1 MTASPNIR
9 VYGRMRTIYL
19 ELFRDMVPARV
30 VYWQLRADYH
40 PSEVDPANA
49 PVQLN
54 RVGILRE
61 LLRRHHTAVEINEP
75 AMVDRW
81 GFLLLAVL
89 AVRLR
94 SLVARRPSTIAAY
107 CMANADPALEVQARR
122 HLPAGAS
129 RGLTKAMMTLLVR
142 SCDRLSFAT
151 RPSMELYEEY
161 VGKTTVQ
168 SRSRLFVAIPSACGC
183 LADATEPRDPT
194 QVLFVGGFVER
205 KGIHP
210 MMAAWEVLLARRP
223 DARLVIIGMGRLEG
237 EVKAWASGLPSVTVH
252 VDPPRAEIH
261 RAMRTSGSLLLLS
274 QRAGFWK
281 EQIGQPIQEALGHGC
296 EIVTTSDTGIADWL
310 TEHGHPVLDL
320 DAGPDAVAEAIE
332 QTIER
337 AERRKGTLADLPR
350 DDQRIVADRWMMTG
364 SEQLAADA

>member
-1 MTASPNIR
+1 MTESPNIR

-30 VYWQLRADYH
+30 VYWLLRTDYH

-49 PVQLN
+49 PVQRS

-61 LLRRHHTAVEINEP
+61 LLRRHHAAVEINEP

-81 GFLLLAVL
+81 GFLLLQVA

-94 SLVARRPSTIAAY
+94 SLIARRPSTIAAY
-107 CMANADPALEVQARR
+107 CMANADPTLEVQDRR

-129 RGLTKAMMTLLVR
+129 RHLTKAMMTILVR
-142 SCDRLSFAT
+142 SCDRLAFAT
-151 RPSMELYEEY
+151 RPSMELYEQY
-161 VGKTTVQ
+161 VGTTTVQ
-168 SRSRLFVAIPSACGC
+168 SRSRLYVAIPAACGC
-183 LADATEPRDPT
+183 LDGAVEERDPA

-205 KGIHP
+205 KGIRP
-210 MMAAWEVLLARRP
+210 MMGAWEALLRRRA

-237 EVKAWASGLPSVTVH
+237 EVQAWAADQPSVTVH
-252 VDPPRAEIH
+252 VDPPRADIH
-261 RAMRTSGSLLLLS
+261 RAMRSSGTLLLLS

-310 TEHGHPVLDL
+310 MEHGHPVLDL
-320 DAGPDAVAEAIE
+320 DASAEVVAEAIE
-332 QTIER
+332 RTIAR
-337 AERRKGTLADLPR
+337 AERRRGSVEDLPL

-364 SEQLAADA
+364 T